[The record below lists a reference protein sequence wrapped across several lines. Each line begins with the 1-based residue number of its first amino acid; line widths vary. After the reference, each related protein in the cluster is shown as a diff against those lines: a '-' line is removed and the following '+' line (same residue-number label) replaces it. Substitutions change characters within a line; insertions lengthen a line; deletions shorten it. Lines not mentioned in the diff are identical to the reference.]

1 MKIEKARQLDNKAL
15 IKEIDKV
22 RNNIVKTRSEISM
35 NRVKNY
41 QSLKTVKKYLAQL
54 LTIQKEKEIINQ
66 TVKSNNESH

>member
-15 IKEIDKV
+15 IKEMDKV
-22 RNNIVKTRSEISM
+22 RDDIVKLRSEISM

-41 QSLKTVKKYLAQL
+41 QSLKLSKKYLAQL

-66 TVKSNNESH
+66 NIGNNNE